1 MMPDH
6 PLFSVIIPAHNAAE
20 YMRKGLDSIR
30 GQSFRDYEL
39 IVVCD
44 ACDDETETIA
54 REYTDQ
60 VIVTGYGLDGMARN
74 AGIDAARGKYVL
86 FMDDDDWWID
96 SFVLEK
102 LEAVDEAHP
111 AADVVFF
118 GFHWQGI
125 GDRLQSPS
133 QAFIAVW
140 NKLWRRSFIGETR
153 FPPKPYWSDV
163 DFSREMMGKLRP
175 DGAVFLAEVLY
186 YYNYLRPGSISWRK
200 EMGEI
205 E

>member
-1 MMPDH
+1 MTNPR
-6 PLFSVIIPAHNAAE
+6 FSVIIPAHNAAE

-74 AGIDAARGKYVL
+74 AGIDAARGEYVL
-86 FMDDDDWWID
+86 FMDDDDWWLN

-102 LEAVDEAHP
+102 LEAVAEAHS

-118 GFHWQGI
+118 GFRWQGI

-133 QAFIAVW
+133 QVFIAVW

-175 DGAVFLAEVLY
+175 DGAVFLPEVLY